1 MQTLL
6 YKKFFST
13 INYEGYNGWKASA
26 IISDETGSDDNVF
39 YNDSTNLIESY
50 DEGLYTD
57 PLTGQPQRA
66 GFSRKE
72 NLYVANLINNS
83 SVMPREVIFGNK
95 ISGVK
100 GYFLTVTLETDDT
113 TDINGPK
120 ELFSVGSRV
129 VKSS

>member
-1 MQTLL
+1 
-6 YKKFFST
+6 
-13 INYEGYNGWKASA
+13 
-26 IISDETGSDDNVF
+26 
-39 YNDSTNLIESY
+39 
-50 DEGLYTD
+50 
-57 PLTGQPQRA
+57 
-66 GFSRKE
+66 
-72 NLYVANLINNS
+72 
-83 SVMPREVIFGNK
+83 MPREVIFGNK